1 MELKKGYTLMHEHI
15 TIDLSKI
22 KGDDDCVLDC
32 FEETVTE
39 LKKLYGFGVR
49 NIVDMTNKGMGQNPE
64 YVLNVEKETGIKII
78 NSTGYY
84 KEPFFPSEVAEKS
97 VEQLANIM
105 IHDLM
110 TGFENTTVQAGMI
123 GEIGTSKNKWEET
136 EKKVFD
142 AAVIAHK
149 KTNKPIYTHTTLGTL
164 AKEQAQY
171 FIANGIDPTKII
183 IGHIDLTQDL
193 ELIKEVLKLGVFVG
207 FDTVGKNNYF
217 PDTKRIEFLL
227 DLEKNNLTRQV
238 VLSEDLTRK
247 SHLEFKGGIGYSYL
261 FETFLPQLRRVGFKE
276 DSINQMLIHNP
287 LKIFE
292 E

>member
-1 MELKKGYTLMHEHI
+1 MHEHI

-22 KGDDDCVLDC
+22 KNDEDCILDC
-32 FEETVTE
+32 FEETVVE
-39 LKKLYGFGVR
+39 LKKLYGLGVR
-49 NIVDMTNKGMGQNPE
+49 NIVDMTNKGMGQDPF
-64 YVLNVEKETGIKII
+64 YVLKVEKETGIKII

-97 VEQLANIM
+97 VDQLAEIM
-105 IHDLM
+105 IKDLT
-110 TGFENTTVQAGMI
+110 TGFENTTIQAGMI
-123 GEIGTSKNKWEET
+123 GEIGTSQNKWEVT

-142 AAVIAHK
+142 AAVIAQK

-171 FIANGIDPTKII
+171 FITKGINPKKVI
-183 IGHIDLTQDL
+183 IGHIDLSQNLDY
-193 ELIKEVLKLGVFVG
+193 IKEVLSFGVFVG
-207 FDTVGKNNYF
+207 FDTIGKNNYF

-227 DLEKNNLTRQV
+227 DLEKNNLIQQV

-247 SHLEFKGGIGYSYL
+247 SHLEYKGGIGYSYL
-261 FETFLPQLRRVGFKE
+261 FETFLPLLRKAGFKE
-276 DSINQMLIHNP
+276 ESINQMLIHNP
-287 LKIFE
+287 IKIFE

>member
-15 TIDLSKI
+15 TIDLSKV

-32 FEETVTE
+32 FDETVSE

-49 NIVDMTNKGMGQNPE
+49 NIVDMTNKGMGQNPK
-64 YVLNVEKETGIKII
+64 YVLKVEKETGIKII

-97 VEQLANIM
+97 VEQLAEIM

-110 TGFENTTVQAGMI
+110 TGFENTTIQAGMI

-149 KTNKPIYTHTTLGTL
+149 KTHKPIYTHTTLGTL

-171 FIANGIDPTKII
+171 FIDNGIDPTKII

-217 PDTKRIEFLL
+217 PDTKRIEFLM
-227 DLEKNNLTRQV
+227 DLEKTDLIRQV

-261 FETFLPQLRRVGFKE
+261 FETFLPQLRSAGFKE
-276 DSINQMLIHNP
+276 ESIDQMLILNP

>member
-15 TIDLSKI
+15 TIDLSNI
-22 KGDDDCVLDC
+22 KGDDDCILDC
-32 FEETVTE
+32 FDETVSE

-49 NIVDMTNKGMGQNPE
+49 NIVDMTNKGMGQNPT
-64 YVLNVEKETGIKII
+64 YVLKVEKETGIKII

-97 VEQLANIM
+97 VEQLAEIM
-105 IHDLM
+105 IHDLT
-110 TGFENTTVQAGMI
+110 TGFENTTNKAGMI
-123 GEIGTSKNKWEET
+123 GEIGTSKNKWEVN

-164 AKEQAQY
+164 AKEQADF
-171 FIANGIDPTKII
+171 FIASGIAPTKIV

-227 DLEKNNLTRQV
+227 DLERSDLIRQV

-261 FETFLPQLRRVGFKE
+261 FETFLPLLRSAGFKE
-276 DSINQMLIHNP
+276 ESIDQMLIRNP

>member
-15 TIDLSKI
+15 TIDLSKV

-32 FEETVTE
+32 FDETVSE

-49 NIVDMTNKGMGQNPE
+49 NIVDMTNKGMGQNPK
-64 YVLNVEKETGIKII
+64 YVLKVEKETGIKII

-97 VEQLANIM
+97 VEQLAEIM

-110 TGFENTTVQAGMI
+110 TGFENTTIKAGMI

-149 KTNKPIYTHTTLGTL
+149 KTHKPIYTHTTLGTL

-171 FIANGIDPTKII
+171 FIDNGIDPTKII

-217 PDTKRIEFLL
+217 PDTKRIEFLM
-227 DLEKNNLTRQV
+227 DLEKTDLIRQV

-261 FETFLPQLRRVGFKE
+261 FETFLPQLRSAGFKE
-276 DSINQMLIHNP
+276 ESIDQMLILNP

>member
-15 TIDLSKI
+15 TIDLSKV
-22 KGDDDCVLDC
+22 KGDNDCVLDC
-32 FEETVTE
+32 FDETVSE

-49 NIVDMTNKGMGQNPE
+49 NIVDMTNKGMGQNPK
-64 YVLNVEKETGIKII
+64 YVLKVEKETGIKII

-97 VEQLANIM
+97 VEQLAEIM

-110 TGFENTTVQAGMI
+110 TGFENTTIQAGMI

-149 KTNKPIYTHTTLGTL
+149 KTHKPIYTHTTLGTL

-171 FIANGIDPTKII
+171 FIDNGIDPTKII

-217 PDTKRIEFLL
+217 PDTKRIEFLM
-227 DLEKNNLTRQV
+227 DLEKTDLIRQV

-261 FETFLPQLRRVGFKE
+261 FETFLPQLRSAGFKE
-276 DSINQMLIHNP
+276 ESIDQMLILNP